1 MINDKMRRLVPVL
14 LAALIGCSNTP
25 TGIRLNEIPA
35 GAVNVAWNDA
45 GAVRVSHAYYS
56 GIRQSVQ
63 TVISNDGDWR
73 AIWATYTA
81 NQGTPP
87 AAPAIDFSRH
97 EVLVAALGERSSGG
111 YDITVSRIATAG
123 DYLYVELT
131 STRPGSRCGVT
142 AALTQPVDMVR
153 IPRQHPPVMFVEKM
167 AQHDC

>member
-1 MINDKMRRLVPVL
+1 MIMRMRPLVAAL
-14 LAALIGCSNTP
+14 LAALVGCNAP
-25 TGIRLNEIPA
+25 TVGTRVTEIPS
-35 GAVNVAWNDA
+35 GAVDVSWNDA

-73 AIWATYTA
+73 SIWATYTA

-97 EVLVAALGERSSGG
+97 EVIVAALGERTSGG